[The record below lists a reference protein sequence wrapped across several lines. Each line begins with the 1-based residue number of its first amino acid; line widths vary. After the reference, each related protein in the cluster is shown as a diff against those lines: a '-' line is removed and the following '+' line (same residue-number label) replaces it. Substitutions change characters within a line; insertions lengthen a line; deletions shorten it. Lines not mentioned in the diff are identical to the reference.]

1 MADFSKTLEL
11 TPVQAQQAL
20 QAGGEIIFG
29 FWGELLPRYIFNA
42 GFKSQHE

>member
-1 MADFSKTLEL
+1 MADFSKTLQL
-11 TPVQAQQAL
+11 TPVQAL

-29 FWGELLPRYIFNA
+29 FWGEPLPRYIFNA